1 MYKKHLISM
10 VLLLI
15 INFSVFGQDS
25 IVVQS
30 LKSKV
35 GILASDSLEGRG
47 FKCAS
52 KALSV
57 DYITSQFETAGF
69 TQFNGSYLQHF
80 MNFEYL
86 TATEGTN
93 IIGLIEGTDSIL
105 KNEYIVIAAHYDHL
119 GWKIKDDTVKVIYN
133 GADDNASGVASM
145 IEVGKILL
153 SKRNNLKRSILLIAF
168 DGEEAGLKGSIDFMN
183 KKVVDPKKIK
193 AMFSLDMVGMYSKNE
208 GINITGLF
216 TLLNGKELLNEMAG
230 KTNCKINKIKNNI
243 ENRTDTRPFGE
254 KKIPAIHVTTGT
266 SSPYHKPED
275 DSNLLDYEGMAK
287 IVELVSGMTMELA
300 NKTSVE
306 ASPGFASGNKNKSTS
321 KFKIGFCM
329 SYGSSNHYFKDM
341 YFNGKSVFAF
351 EAGLASHLKLSNHI
365 SLQPKLSYETFGS
378 GTEFGTMRVHAATPA
393 LDVLLTT
400 KNNKNKPFGFISAGG
415 YYRYNFAASAKST
428 LFNFK
433 NSYTE
438 TETGMKVGLGLQYDK
453 LQLSIVKRF
462 GLTAINKD
470 FTNGEIYNRST
481 CFSIIRYF

>member
-1 MYKKHLISM
+1 M

-15 INFSVFGQDS
+15 TGFSVLGQDS

-47 FKCAS
+47 FRCAS

-57 DYITSQFETAGF
+57 DYITRQFEIAGF
-69 TQFNGSYLQHF
+69 IQFNGSYLHHF
-80 MNFEYL
+80 MDFTYL

-105 KNEYIVIAAHYDHL
+105 KKEYIVIAAHYDHL
-119 GWKIKDDTVKVIYN
+119 GWKINDDTVKVIYN

-183 KKVVDPKKIK
+183 GKVVDTKKIK
-193 AMFSLDMVGMYSKNE
+193 AMFSIDMVGMYSKNE
-208 GINITGLF
+208 GINFTGLF
-216 TLLNGKELLNEMAG
+216 TLLNGKELLNEVAD
-230 KTNCKINKIKNNI
+230 KTNCKINKIKNYI
-243 ENRTDTRPFGE
+243 SNRTDTRPFGE
-254 KKIPAIHVTTGT
+254 KKIPAIHVTTCG
-266 SSPYHKPED
+266 SSHYHKPED

-300 NKTSVE
+300 NKASVE
-306 ASPGFASGNKNKSTS
+306 TSPDFRSGNENR
-321 KFKIGFCM
+321 FKIGFCT
-329 SYGSSNHYFKDM
+329 SYASSNHYFKDM
-341 YFNGKSVFAF
+341 YYNGKSVFAF
-351 EAGLASHLKLSNHI
+351 EAGIASHFKLSNHI
-365 SLQPKLSYETFGS
+365 SLESKLSYETFGS
-378 GTEFGTMRVHAATPA
+378 RTEFGTMRVHAATPA
-393 LDVLLTT
+393 LDILLTT
-400 KNNKNKPFGFISAGG
+400 ENNKKKSFGFIAVGG

-438 TETGMKVGLGLQYDK
+438 TETGMTVGLGLQYDK
-453 LQLSIVKRF
+453 LQLSIVKKF

-470 FTNGEIYNRST
+470 FVNGEIYNRST
-481 CFSIIRYF
+481 CFSIITYF